1 MKTAHS
7 KNNHW
12 SLCYISNHVKIVA
25 IINKLYGQPSCL
37 NSPMWGN
44 FTVWNSTLG
53 HLVWCCFPLQTPAAR
68 STVEILLPCNLRKQT
83 HPTFYVI
90 SIAFYLE
97 CITGSHHLVTTIMLI
112 SRTWDHCLSSLGFC
126 GLDAVTLTFFTL
138 IRGNKW
144 VGENQLNILFYNTH
158 ELYILKMAHLSSLKG
173 YEIT

>member
-1 MKTAHS
+1 
-7 KNNHW
+7 
-12 SLCYISNHVKIVA
+12 
-25 IINKLYGQPSCL
+25 
-37 NSPMWGN
+37 
-44 FTVWNSTLG
+44 
-53 HLVWCCFPLQTPAAR
+53 
-68 STVEILLPCNLRKQT
+68 
-83 HPTFYVI
+83 
-90 SIAFYLE
+90 
-97 CITGSHHLVTTIMLI
+97 MLI